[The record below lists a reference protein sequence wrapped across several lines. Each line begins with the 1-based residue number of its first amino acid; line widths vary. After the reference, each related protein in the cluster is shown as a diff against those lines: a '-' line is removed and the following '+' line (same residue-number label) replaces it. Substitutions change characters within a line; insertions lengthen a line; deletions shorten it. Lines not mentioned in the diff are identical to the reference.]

1 VRSINR
7 HVAARG
13 AAMILAAMAYLCV
26 SEQDFVEQCTSDPVC
41 ASKHI
46 RK

>member
-1 VRSINR
+1 MRSINW
-7 HVAARG
+7 HVVARG
-13 AAMILAAMAYLCV
+13 ATMILAVMAYLCV

>member
-1 VRSINR
+1 VRSINW
-7 HVAARG
+7 HVVARG
-13 AAMILAAMAYLCV
+13 ATMILAAMAYLWI